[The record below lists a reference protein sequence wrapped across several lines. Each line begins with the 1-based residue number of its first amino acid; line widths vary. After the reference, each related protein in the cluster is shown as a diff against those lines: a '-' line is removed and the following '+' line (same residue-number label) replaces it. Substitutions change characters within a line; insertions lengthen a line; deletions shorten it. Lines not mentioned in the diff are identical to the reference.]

1 MKKLKTFFVSPE
13 SKKEADAAYRL
24 WFPMTNKIT
33 EMPSTEKRERQK
45 RKYSEGEFCLTAVF

>member
-13 SKKEADAAYRL
+13 SKKEADATYRL

-33 EMPSTEKRERQK
+33 EMPSTGKRERQK